1 MDSDTRWKVKI
12 LAPQSKNL
20 SERQNA
26 FLTALTAKLE
36 RNKLQVVPDSPSR
49 ASVEDRYK
57 LICDCDGMIILAF
70 GQWEGCRLGETDDDS
85 AILPSEFTH
94 IGIVQAALSKRPYLI
109 LREKSVAE
117 RGALRRNFALAPM
130 DLPKSLDTDWLE
142 ADKFESE
149 FQGWLKK
156 VRARSHVFLG
166 YSSQAATVANSISDY
181 LTKGHGLKVHH
192 WSEFAATE
200 SILDSIER
208 AEKSTNCGIFL
219 FMADDALSAGDGRQF
234 APRDNVVFEA
244 GYFAGAKRRSRSL
257 IIRERG
263 AKIPTDLGGII
274 DLEIDSRENIDNI
287 KPSLSRYIARMLSG
301 DD

>member
-1 MDSDTRWKVKI
+1 MGRDSRWRVKI

-26 FLTALTAKLE
+26 FVAAVTAKLK
-36 RNKLQVVPDSPSR
+36 RADLQVLDDSPSS

-57 LICDCDGMIILAF
+57 VICDCDGIVILAF
-70 GQWEGCRLGETDDDS
+70 SQWEGCRLGEDDDS

-94 IGIVQAALSKRPYLI
+94 IGIVQAALSKRPYLV

-117 RGALRRNFALAPM
+117 RGALRRNFALPPI

-142 ADKFESE
+142 ADKFKSE

-156 VRARSHVFLG
+156 VKARSHVFLG
-166 YSSQAATVANSISDY
+166 YSSQAAAVANSISDY
-181 LTKGHGLKVHH
+181 LTSEHRLRVQH
-192 WSEFAATE
+192 WHEFPPTE

-219 FMADDALSAGDGRQF
+219 FMADDALKAGQGQQF

-263 AKIPTDLGGII
+263 AKIPTDLGGIL
-274 DLEIDSRENIDNI
+274 DLEIDSRKNIDNI
-287 KPSLSRYIARMLSG
+287 KPKLSGYIARMLSG